1 MNKSIVVGNIG
12 QTPTLR
18 SMPDGTAVTTVSVCT
33 NETTGSGEN
42 RTEVPVWYK
51 ADFFGNSAEIITKHF
66 QKGDP
71 IYVEGRLLP
80 ELWEGDDGVTRLN
93 LKLNRCEFQFLPK
106 RNRANDQAAAEVN
119 ADTNGET
126 PDPDPTKNDIPF

>member
-1 MNKSIVVGNIG
+1 MNKSIVIGNIG
-12 QTPTLR
+12 QTPKLR
-18 SMPDGTAVTTVSVCT
+18 SMPDGSPVTTVSVCT
-33 NETTGSGEN
+33 NEIIGSGEE

-51 ADFFGNSAEIITKHF
+51 ADFFGNSAELITKHF

-93 LKLNRCEFQFLPK
+93 LKLNRCEFQFPPK
-106 RNRANDQAAAEVN
+106 RNRTNDQADAGVN
-119 ADTNGET
+119 TETNSET
-126 PDPDPTKNDIPF
+126 PASDDSDIPF

>member
-12 QTPTLR
+12 QTPKLR
-18 SMPDGTAVTTVSVCT
+18 FLPGDGTPVTTVSVCT
-33 NETTGSGEN
+33 NETIGSGED

-51 ADFFGNSAEIITKHF
+51 ADFFGNSAELITEHF

-80 ELWEGDDGVTRLN
+80 ELWDGDDGVTRLN
-93 LKLNRCEFQFLPK
+93 LKLNRCEFRFLPT
-106 RNRANDQAAAEVN
+106 RNRANGQAPAETTAETN
-119 ADTNGET
+119 DEPAD
-126 PDPDPTKNDIPF
+126 PSKDDIPF

>member
-71 IYVEGRLLP
+71 IYVEGRLRP
-80 ELWEGDDGVTRLN
+80 ELWEGEDGKTRLN
-93 LKLNRCEFQFLPK
+93 LNLNKCEFQFLPK
-106 RNRANDQAAAEVN
+106 RRANDSNAAETNTEASN
-119 ADTNGET
+119 AEA
-126 PDPDPTKNDIPF
+126 PPAAELEDIPF

>member
-1 MNKSIVVGNIG
+1 MNKSIVLGNLG
-12 QTPTLR
+12 QTPKLR
-18 SMPDGTAVTTVSVCT
+18 SMPDGTPVTTVSVCT

-93 LKLNRCEFQFLPK
+93 LKLNRCEFQFPPK
-106 RNRANDQAAAEVN
+106 RNRTNDQAEAGVN
-119 ADTNGET
+119 TESNSET
-126 PDPDPTKNDIPF
+126 PASDDSDIPF